1 MSGLSN
7 YRLLYSFFVA
17 LFLAACNQKL
27 PEEVQQAYEELP
39 EKIDFNFH
47 VKPILSD
54 RCYACHGPDQNGR
67 KANLRLDT
75 KDGAFETL
83 ESGKR
88 AFVAGNFGK
97 SMAIQR
103 MLSHD
108 PEFMMPPPESN
119 LQLAPKEIATIAKW
133 IEQGADWKPHWSFI
147 LPEAPAIPEVA
158 NPDWPKNNAI
168 DNFVLRKLA
177 DQDLGP
183 SPKADK
189 ERLLRRV
196 TIDLTGLPPT
206 IKEIESFLNDTSQ
219 DAYEKVVDRLLK
231 SIAYGERMAMEW
243 MDLAR
248 YADSH
253 GMHADGWRMMWP
265 WRDWVIRSFNENMP
279 YDQFVTWQLAGDLFS
294 KPTKEQILATAFH
307 RNHPMTA
314 EGGVIDEEFRM
325 EYVADRTNTTA
336 TAFLGLTMSCARCHD
351 HKFDPI
357 SQEEYYQ
364 MSSFFNN
371 VKELGMTGDDGNYGP
386 MLLLT
391 SDETDTLL
399 AALDEEIQSK
409 EKAMEFSD
417 KDIDAI
423 KDVVKKSQFNH
434 EPAGLAGYYPF
445 DRVRKSKNKGG
456 KDILIIDENKN
467 VTSPGNPVLAEGK
480 IGKAL
485 LFESEYNEVYLD
497 KVGIFET
504 TDAFTAAAWIHANS
518 SENGKT
524 QVIMG
529 NAGGKN
535 NFWRGWDFFLDSLN
549 RLSARLI
556 HSLPHNY
563 LQVTSEQPVTVNA
576 WTHVGFTYDGSGKA
590 KGLNLF
596 INGKAVV
603 VNIDYDKLYKSI
615 KPVKP
620 GNHEPDDRALR
631 VSKSYRS
638 FTGENG
644 IFKGKIDEIKI
655 FNRKLTAWE
664 VAAISEIESIPKD
677 GNLIATHHL
686 EQSETYRQQL
696 AALKKLRTRRQ
707 AILDTIPEVMV
718 MEEMPENRP
727 AYVLERG
734 QYNSPGKQV
743 QAGTPKEVLTFPDSL
758 PANRLGL
765 AQWLFSDANPLTA
778 RVTVNRYWQMFFG
791 QGLVKSLYDFGN
803 QGDLPSHP
811 ELLDWL
817 AVNFVRHQW
826 DLKALCKL
834 IVMSATYQ
842 QSSFAGPDLRE
853 KDPYNVL
860 LARGP
865 SYRWSA
871 EIIRDNA
878 LAASGLLNKKVGGK
892 SAKPYQ
898 PEGLW
903 IELGNFSH
911 KLLHYKADSGDNLYR
926 RSMYTFIR
934 RTAPPPYMIT
944 FDAPNRDV
952 CTLQRERTNTPLQAL
967 VLLNDPQF
975 VESSRVLAER
985 MQLEGGEGLEGQITF
1000 AFRLSTGRKPKADE
1014 LTLLKSLYEKER
1026 QRFTENPQ
1034 QARELLDV
1042 GEKKRNKKLDM
1053 IETAALAML
1062 ASTIQNHDEAYMKR

>member
-1 MSGLSN
+1 MIGFGN
-7 YRLLYSFFVA
+7 YRLLYSFYLIF
-17 LFLAACNQKL
+17 FLASCSQRL

-39 EKIDFNFH
+39 DRIDFNFH
-47 VKPILSD
+47 IKPILSD

-75 KDGAFETL
+75 EEGAFEAL
-83 ESGKR
+83 EGGGR

-103 MLSHD
+103 MLSDD
-108 PEFMMPPPESN
+108 PEYMMPPPESN
-119 LQLAPKEIATIAKW
+119 LQLSPKEIATIAKW
-133 IEQGADWKPHWSFI
+133 IKQGADWKPHWSFI
-147 LPEAPAIPEVA
+147 TPKAPDVPQIP
-158 NPDWPKNNAI
+158 NPDWQKNNAI
-168 DNFVLRKLA
+168 DNFVLHKLA
-177 DQDLGP
+177 AEGLKP

-196 TIDLTGLPPT
+196 TMDLTGLPPT
-206 IKEIESFLNDTSQ
+206 IGEMDSFMNDPDP
-219 DAYEKVVDRLLK
+219 DAYEKVVDRLLE
-231 SIAYGERMAMEW
+231 SDAYGERMAMDW

-253 GMHADGWRMMWP
+253 GMHADGWRLMWP
-265 WRDWVIRSFNENMP
+265 WRDWVIKAFNENMP
-279 YDQFVTWQLAGDLFS
+279 YHEFVTWQLAGDLFPD
-294 KPTKEQILATAFH
+294 PTKEQILATAFH

-314 EGGVIDEEFRM
+314 EGGVIDEEFRQ

-386 MLLLT
+386 MLIMT
-391 SDETDTLL
+391 DNETDALL
-399 AALDEEIQSK
+399 AALDEEILNK
-409 EKAMEFSD
+409 EKNLEFSD
-417 KDIDAI
+417 EDISAI
-423 KDVVKKSQFNH
+423 KDVVKQSQFKFD
-434 EPAGLAGYYPF
+434 PKGLVGHYPF
-445 DRVRKSKNKGG
+445 EKTKKSKNKNGQ
-456 KDILIIDENKN
+456 DILIIDENKK
-467 VTSPGNPVLAEGK
+467 VTSPGNPTLTTGK

-485 LFESEYNEVYLD
+485 LFEDEYNEVYLHD
-497 KVGIFET
+497 VGIFEA
-504 TDAFTAAAWIHANS
+504 TDNFTVAAWVHAS
-518 SENGKT
+518 DTENGKT

-529 NAGGKN
+529 NAGLKN

-563 LQVTSEQPVTVNA
+563 IQVTSVKPIEVDT
-576 WTHVGFTYDGSGKA
+576 WTHVCFTYNGSAKA

-596 INGKAVV
+596 VNGKAITT
-603 VNIDYDKLYKSI
+603 NIDYDKLYKSI
-615 KPVKP
+615 KPVTSSS
-620 GNHEPDDRALR
+620 HEPDDRPVR
-631 VSKSYRS
+631 VAKSYRS

-655 FNRKLTAWE
+655 FSRKLTPLE
-664 VAAISEIESIPKD
+664 VAAIAEIESISND
-677 GNLIATHHL
+677 DDLMANHQL
-686 EQSETYRQQL
+686 EQGKAYQQQL
-696 AALKKLRTRRQ
+696 AELKKLRVKRM
-707 AILDTIPEVMV
+707 AILDTIPEIMV
-718 MEEMPENRP
+718 MEEMPESRP
-727 AYVLERG
+727 AYILERG

-743 QAGTPKEVLTFPDSL
+743 YPGTPQEVLVFPDSL
-758 PANRLGL
+758 PSNRLGL
-765 AQWLFSDANPLTA
+765 ARWLFSDANPLTA
-778 RVTVNRYWQMFFG
+778 RVAVNRYWQIFFG

-817 AVNFVRHQW
+817 AVHFAENGW
-826 DLKALCKL
+826 DLKALSKL

-842 QSSFAGPDLRE
+842 QSSVMSPQLRE
-853 KDPYNVL
+853 IDPYNVL

-865 SYRWSA
+865 SYRWPA
-871 EIIRDNA
+871 EVIRDNA
-878 LAASGLLNKKVGGK
+878 LAASGLLNKEIGGE
-892 SAKPYQ
+892 SVKPYQ

-911 KLLHYKADSGDNLYR
+911 ILLHYKADSGDNLYR

-975 VESSRVLAER
+975 VEASRVLAER
-985 MQLEGGEGLEGQITF
+985 MLKEGGESLEAQITF
-1000 AFRLSTGRKPKADE
+1000 AFRLCTGRKPKTDE
-1014 LTLLKSLYEKER
+1014 LALLESLYEKER
-1026 QRFTENPQ
+1026 ARFTKNPT
-1034 QARELLDV
+1034 QARELLAV
-1042 GEKKRNKKLDM
+1042 GEKKKDKKLDM